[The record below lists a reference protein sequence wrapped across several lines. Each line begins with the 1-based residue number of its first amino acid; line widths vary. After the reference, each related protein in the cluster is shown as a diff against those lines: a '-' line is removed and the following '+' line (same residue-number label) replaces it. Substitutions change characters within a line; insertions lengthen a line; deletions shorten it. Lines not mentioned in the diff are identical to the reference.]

1 MISIVIPAFN
11 EERWLPLCLKS
22 LRNQDY
28 RGDYEIIVV
37 DNGSLDATSKI
48 AGQFG
53 AKVVPCS
60 VKGTIYARQAGASS
74 ASGNI
79 IVQADAD
86 TTYPKDWLSR
96 IARHFASHPES
107 VALAGRYVYQSPL
120 YWVKLEYFLRHS
132 ANILSLLFL
141 RNAGCISGANFAFRR
156 EALLKVNGYN
166 PQSLSPDQ
174 WGIAHRL
181 SKIGRVSYD
190 KTLVV
195 VTSPR
200 RVEKPFGLLVIE
212 FTANVTQTI
221 LYFLRHC
228 LGFIRIPARATARKK
243 KPLRTPVRFIG
254 SILLLGIFGI
264 LLYGYASPTAQVFGK
279 VYYKSKVAER
289 MVALTFDDGPNEPYT
304 SQILDILDNYGIK
317 ATFFVIG
324 ENVELYPGTV
334 IKIVT
339 EGHILGNHTY
349 SHHANHTLTGNSYND
364 IKLAQEAIFN
374 VVGVE
379 PHLYRPPH
387 GKKSPWEINY
397 IRKESLLEVTWNAA
411 ANDQF
416 DFERLAKPTPEKF
429 AGEIIKKAK
438 PGAIILLHDGYGTNH
453 DTIKSD
459 MSLTV
464 SALPIIIE
472 ELQSQGYRFVTVPEL
487 LEVPAYN

>member
-1 MISIVIPAFN
+1 LPVRSNQGYCPLRYEGMSTAMISIIIPAFN

-53 AKVVPCS
+53 AKVVSCS

-74 ASGNI
+74 ASGDI

-120 YWVKLEYFLRHS
+120 YWAKLEYFLRHS

-156 EALLKVNGYN
+156 EAFLKVNGYN

-200 RVEKPFGLLVIE
+200 RVQKPFGLLVVE
-212 FTANVTQTI
+212 FTANVTHTI

-228 LGFIRIPARATARKK
+228 LGFTRAPARATAAKK
-243 KPLRTPVRFIG
+243 KPLRTP
-254 SILLLGIFGI
+254 GI
-264 LLYGYASPTAQVFGK
+264 STQ
-279 VYYKSKVAER
+279 
-289 MVALTFDDGPNEPYT
+289 N
-304 SQILDILDNYGIK
+304 
-317 ATFFVIG
+317 
-324 ENVELYPGTV
+324 
-334 IKIVT
+334 
-339 EGHILGNHTY
+339 
-349 SHHANHTLTGNSYND
+349 
-364 IKLAQEAIFN
+364 
-374 VVGVE
+374 
-379 PHLYRPPH
+379 
-387 GKKSPWEINY
+387 
-397 IRKESLLEVTWNAA
+397 
-411 ANDQF
+411 
-416 DFERLAKPTPEKF
+416 
-429 AGEIIKKAK
+429 
-438 PGAIILLHDGYGTNH
+438 
-453 DTIKSD
+453 
-459 MSLTV
+459 
-464 SALPIIIE
+464 
-472 ELQSQGYRFVTVPEL
+472 
-487 LEVPAYN
+487 